1 MTGNVLT
8 CVDVGTVVNEEVL
21 EVIPSANPDTT

>member
-8 CVDVGTVVNEEVL
+8 CVDAGRVVNEEVL